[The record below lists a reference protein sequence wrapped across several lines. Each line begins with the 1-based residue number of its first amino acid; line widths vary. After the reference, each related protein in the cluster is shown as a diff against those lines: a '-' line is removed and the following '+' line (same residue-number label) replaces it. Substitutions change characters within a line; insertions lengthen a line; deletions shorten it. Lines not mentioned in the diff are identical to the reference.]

1 MSDGGKDERGGLEAA
16 LANGRALLASDP
28 AAAAEQAAEIL
39 RVRPRVRDA
48 LRLLAAAL
56 RRLGRPAEAERAEIE
71 ATRLFAQEA
80 DLAEAASYLTAGRL
94 ADAERRLRP
103 YLRQRPDDVA
113 AMLLLAEA
121 LLEGGIHDEAEA
133 LFRQSLQLVPSFV
146 DARLGFA
153 TLLFRRGDAAASLE
167 ELEAI
172 LRDEPQNVGAALDK
186 ATTLGHIGEY
196 QRAAAVYEALLRRDA
211 SQPIVWLSYGNV
223 LKTLGRSEEAVAAY
237 RRVLALQPSNG
248 EAWWSLTNMKSVRLT
263 AEDRAAMDALLQH
276 SGLAR
281 EDRLHLDFALGQ
293 LFEDEGEYE
302 AAFHRYA
309 EGNRLRRETLPYD
322 AAFTSDEV
330 RRSKALFTP
339 AFFAGRV
346 GQGCPAPDPIFILG
360 MPRAGSTLIEQILAS
375 HSAVEGT
382 SELPYIPALARG
394 LVAESGSDARYPE
407 VLAEVDGARLR
418 ALGQAYLDRV
428 GIHRKTRRPRF
439 IDKLP
444 NNWADL
450 GLILLIL
457 PNAKIVDA
465 RREPMDCCF
474 SNFKQHY
481 AVGQPFSY
489 ALDDMGLY
497 YRDYVDLMAHFD
509 AVLPGRVHRVVHED
523 LVERPD
529 EEVRR
534 LLEYLDLPF
543 EEACLTFYENRRP
556 VRTASAEQVRRPIN
570 RAGIGRWRPFE
581 PWLGPLKEALGPAL
595 AGWRSGAPPPPQ

>member
-1 MSDGGKDERGGLEAA
+1 MSDGGKNERGGLEAA

-56 RRLGRPAEAERAEIE
+56 RRLGRPADAERAEIE
-71 ATRLFAQEA
+71 ATRLFAQDRA
-80 DLAEAASYLTAGRL
+80 LAEAASHLTAGRL
-94 ADAERRLRP
+94 AEAERGLRP

-121 LLEGGIHDEAEA
+121 LLEGGVHDEAEA
-133 LFRQSLQLVPSFV
+133 LFRQALECVPSFI

-153 TLLFRRGDAAASLE
+153 TLLFRRGEAAASLE
-167 ELEAI
+167 ELERI
-172 LRDEPQNVGAALDK
+172 LRDDPENVGAALEK

-196 QRAAAVYEALLRRDA
+196 QQSAAVYQALLARDA
-211 SQPIVWLSYGNV
+211 SQPLVWLSYGNV
-223 LKTLGRSEEAVAAY
+223 LKTLGRSDEAVAAY
-237 RRVLALQPSNG
+237 RRVLALQPSSG

-263 AEDRAAMDALLQH
+263 PEDRAAIDALLRRPD
-276 SGLAR
+276 LAR

-293 LFEDEGEYE
+293 LLEDEREYE
-302 AAFHRYA
+302 AAFRHYA
-309 EGNRLRRETLPYD
+309 EGNRLRRETLAYD
-322 AAFTSDEV
+322 ADFTHDEV
-330 RRSKALFTP
+330 ARSKALFST
-339 AFFAGRV
+339 AFFTARA
-346 GQGCPAPDPIFILG
+346 GQGSPAPDPIFILG
-360 MPRAGSTLIEQILAS
+360 MPRAGSTLVEQILAS

-394 LVAESGSDARYPE
+394 LIAESASDARYPE
-407 VLAEVDGARLR
+407 VLAGVPASRLR
-418 ALGQAYLDRV
+418 ELGQAYLDRAR
-428 GIHRKTRRPRF
+428 IHRKTERPRF

-457 PNAKIVDA
+457 PNAKIIDA

-481 AVGQPFSY
+481 AQGQPFSY
-489 ALDDMGLY
+489 DLEDIGLY
-497 YRDYVDLMAHFD
+497 YRDYVDLTGHLD

-523 LVERPD
+523 LVERP
-529 EEVRR
+529 EKEIRR
-534 LLEYLDLPF
+534 LLDFLGLPF
-543 EEACLTFYENRRP
+543 EPACLTFHENRRP

-570 RAGIGRWRPFE
+570 RAGIGRWKPFE

-595 AGWRSGAPPPPQ
+595 AGWRGKAPPPP